1 MTQNDTP
8 RGQNCKPPLAIRR
21 SGVLLLSATIPILC
35 GEVAERSKAAVL
47 KTVEA
52 RASGGSNPSLSAN
65 NNNMLLYYH
74 SNKF

>member
-1 MTQNDTP
+1 MVQNDTP
-8 RGQNCKPPLAIRR
+8 RAQNCKPARPQEQRR
-21 SGVLLLSATIPILC
+21 VVAFCYDTDSLC